1 MELAPS
7 SRILESNEVLTEEQ
21 MEAVRLELGLSLVDG
36 LFGYDAVS
44 TRVPVYA
51 FIFLVALGID
61 YNIILVSRFT
71 Y

>member
-1 MELAPS
+1 
-7 SRILESNEVLTEEQ
+7 

-61 YNIILVSRFT
+61 YNIILVSRFI